1 MSQQQQQQ
9 QTAEDAASLKRQL
22 AKGNENLNKKNIVF
36 HKILH
41 KIKLKQLNNIN

>member
-22 AKGNENLNKKNIVF
+22 AKGNENLNKKTLYSIRF
-36 HKILH
+36 C
-41 KIKLKQLNNIN
+41 IKQNSSN